1 MDIKSIILKGKRWL
15 WIPVALTLIGGVAG
29 IAFARTIIPRP
40 YAVVTLITLDIDR
53 AALFGLEMTLDEVV
67 VSRRVATELMG
78 IIKSSRVTRLAARYL
93 SEFGHDVHYSSL
105 AGMTRMEPE
114 EPNSGILKL
123 TVTGRDPA
131 LVIDAANAM
140 ATAFVDTLYEYTG
153 TVYASVLDDADRIYY
168 TAGGSRSMYGAA
180 GGIGGG
186 AIGLV
191 IIYILLL
198 LDNRIK
204 TIEDVKRIKGV
215 SKVSII
221 PLHNI
226 K

>member
-1 MDIKSIILKGKRWL
+1 MDLKAIILKGKRWL

-29 IAFARTIIPRP
+29 IAFARTIVPRP
-40 YAVVTLITLDIDR
+40 YAIVTLITLDLDR
-53 AALFGLEMTLDEVV
+53 AALFGVEMTLDEVV
-67 VSRRVATELMG
+67 VSRRMATELMG
-78 IIKSSRVTRLAARYL
+78 IIKSSRVTRLASRYL
-93 SEFGHDVHYSSL
+93 SNLGHDVPYGAL
-105 AGMTRMEPE
+105 ASMTTIEPE
-114 EPNSGILKL
+114 AINSSILVL
-123 TVTGRDPA
+123 RVSANNPS

-140 ATAFVDTLYEYTG
+140 ATAYVDTLYEYTG
-153 TVYASVLDDADRIYY
+153 TVYASVLDDADRVYY
-168 TAGGSRSMYGAA
+168 TPGGSRSMYGAA

-191 IIYILLL
+191 IIYLLILS
-198 LDNRIK
+198 DNRIK
-204 TIEDVKRIKGV
+204 TIDDVKRIKGV

>member
-1 MDIKSIILKGKRWL
+1 MDLKTIILKGKRWL

-29 IAFARTIIPRP
+29 IAFARTIVPTP
-40 YAVVTLITLDIDR
+40 YAIVTLITLDLDR
-53 AALFGLEMTLDEVV
+53 AALFGVEMTIDEVV
-67 VSRRVATELMG
+67 VSRRMATELLG
-78 IIKSSRVTRLAARYL
+78 IIRSSRVTRLASQYL
-93 SEFGHDVHYSSL
+93 KNAGHEVHYSSL
-105 AGMTRMEPE
+105 AGMTRIEPE
-114 EPNSGILKL
+114 ELNSGILKL
-123 TVTGRDPA
+123 TVTGRNPS

-153 TVYASVLDDADRIYY
+153 TVYASILDNADRVYY

-191 IIYILLL
+191 IIYLLILS
-198 LDNRIK
+198 DNRIK
-204 TIEDVKRIKGV
+204 TIEDVKRINGV
-215 SKVSII
+215 TKVSII